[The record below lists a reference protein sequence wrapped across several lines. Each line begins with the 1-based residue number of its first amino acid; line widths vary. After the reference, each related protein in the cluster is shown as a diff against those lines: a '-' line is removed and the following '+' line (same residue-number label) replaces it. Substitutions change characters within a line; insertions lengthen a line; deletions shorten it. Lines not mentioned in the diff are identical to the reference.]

1 MRERLYGREIIV
13 EKIFSLPL
21 SLSYEIES
29 NISLFFEG
37 GQLSITTTTTKSGQ
51 Q

>member
-1 MRERLYGREIIV
+1 MRETRLYGREIIV
-13 EKIFSLPL
+13 EKIFPSLMKL
-21 SLSYEIES
+21 